1 MCNMK
6 NVVFLLNGKTVE
18 YHGDPTKRLLDILRE
33 DYGLFGSKE
42 GCGEGEC
49 GGCAVLLDY
58 KIVNSCI
65 TPLATVHGKE
75 VITIEGL
82 SESLAGKIIKKAFE
96 DHGSVQCGICTPGMM
111 IATASLLHYNSNPSE
126 AEIREGLSGNLC
138 RCTGY
143 NMIVKAV
150 QSLAEEESGLW

>member
-1 MCNMK
+1 MSK
-6 NVVFLLNGKTVE
+6 VTFVLNGQAVE
-18 YHGDPTKRLLDILRE
+18 SSENPTKRLLDILRE
-33 DYGLFGSKE
+33 DHGLVGAKE

-58 KIVNSCI
+58 KIVNSCL
-65 TPLATVHGKE
+65 TPLGSVQDKQ

-82 SESLAGKIIKKAFE
+82 SLSTEGQTIKKAFE
-96 DHGSVQCGICTPGMM
+96 DYGSVQCGICTPGMM
-111 IATASLLHYNSNPSE
+111 IATASLLHHNQKPTE

-143 NMIVKAV
+143 NMIVKAI
-150 QSLAEEESGLW
+150 QYLADEKGELWC